1 MLGLAMNDMREA
13 ESAARLLVLAM
24 SDMSQAARAARALST
39 VNPGDIHLR
48 RALGTAV
55 VVSYSRAFTKS
66 TIVTLRPE
74 YYEPPDEKLA
84 ALHCRILAL
93 RDSESAHTDKE
104 ARREI
109 SVEQALEDF
118 PGVTEKFYPVLSPEE
133 LSLALRLFELQ
144 HARFRDEA
152 LAIGEQLS
160 AN

>member
-1 MLGLAMNDMREA
+1 MVGLAMSDMRQA
-13 ESAARLLVLAM
+13 ESAARALAE
-24 SDMSQAARAARALST
+24 
-39 VNPGDIHLR
+39 VKPGEIQLK

-55 VVSYSRAFTKS
+55 VVCYARAFTQS

-74 YYEPPDEKLA
+74 EYAPTDAELA
-84 ALHCRILAL
+84 RLHYRILAL
-93 RDSESAHTDKE
+93 RDSESAHSDKE